1 MPNWCSNNI
10 HVRGSKQRDIQ
21 YLVQAFKE
29 GKFCSAVIPIPEE
42 LSNPDTGS
50 YGGEDAEA
58 KDKLRAALLDKYGFS
73 GWYDFCVNRWGTK
86 WDVGDEHSIEVDDD
100 GLGFTATFDSAW
112 SPPVGVYEKLIED
125 GLEVVATYYE
135 SGMGFVGRWD
145 NGDDSYY
152 ELSGYDSTNVRN
164 LIGDD
169 LDDEYSISESMAEYE
184 AEQAQEDEE
193 LYRFVKEGA
202 EKQSGN

>member
-1 MPNWCSNNI
+1 MPNWCANNI
-10 HVRGSKQRDIQ
+10 HVRGSRQRDVQ

-29 GKFCSAVIPIPEE
+29 GKFCQAVIPIPDE
-42 LSNPDTGS
+42 LANPDTGS
-50 YGGEDAEA
+50 YGGENADA
-58 KDKLRAALLDKYGFS
+58 KDRLREDLTKKYGFS

-86 WDVGDEHSIEVDDD
+86 WDFGDEHSIEIHED
-100 GLGFTATFDSAW
+100 GLGFTASFDSAW
-112 SPPVGVYEKLIED
+112 SPPLGVYGQLIED

-145 NGDDSYY
+145 NGDDFYC
-152 ELSGYDSTNVRN
+152 ELAGYDSTNVRS

-169 LDDEYSISESMAEYE
+169 LDDEYGISESMADYE
-184 AEQAQEDEE
+184 AENEEDEE